1 MTASLI
7 PTAGDGKLY
16 PLSFQQQTTLLAEQ
30 FSPGAVLNPKY
41 VVYLVLRLKGPLRYE
56 SLQAAF
62 EDVVDEAALRSR
74 LVLGPDGEVVQ
85 EELSGVRAPVE
96 LEDVGAG
103 EAGLPALLE
112 RLADTRIP
120 TDVVPL
126 VRASVHRLGPDN
138 HAVFLGLNRLTCDA
152 TGLYLAAEDL
162 APAYEARLE
171 GRRLPPLAQS
181 YGEYSKWQVETYA
194 SRLERDA
201 PFWGE
206 YVAGL
211 QPYEVR
217 QNLPFEPGA
226 VGGGGAC
233 VRLPLFG
240 PQEFRD
246 LERFATRHRVTT
258 LVSLLAGFHAV
269 LGHRA
274 TSEDRLSVTYFEQ
287 RDHPSTRE
295 MVGFFLS
302 PARSAR
308 RSPGPC
314 PSPMRFRRCS
324 RTSSPRIG
332 GPTCRR
338 RITSPRIQRWRRPS
352 WERALPGSSSCYQP
366 RSGSQSYRFGDARGS
381 ILRAGAANRQE
392 PGMSLR
398 LRRAEDGELWLRIG
412 YDPRQWRAESMD
424 ALADRYGRALRAMV
438 EDPSRTPARLLE
450 LTRPW

>member
-1 MTASLI
+1 M
-7 PTAGDGKLY
+7 
-16 PLSFQQQTTLLAEQ
+16 
-30 FSPGAVLNPKY
+30 
-41 VVYLVLRLKGPLRYE
+41 
-56 SLQAAF
+56 
-62 EDVVDEAALRSR
+62 VDCQAALRSR

-126 VRASVHRLGPDN
+126 VRASVHRLGPDD
-138 HAVFLGLNRLTCDA
+138 HAVFLGLNHLTCDA

-162 APAYEARLE
+162 ARAYEARLE

-217 QNLPFEPGA
+217 LHFPFEPGA

-302 PARSAR
+302 PAPIRTPFAR
-308 RSPGPC
+308 TVPLADAFPA
-314 PSPMRFRRCS
+314 MLQNV
-324 RTSSPRIG
+324 I
-332 GPTCRR
+332 
-338 RITSPRIQRWRRPS
+338 
-352 WERALPGSSSCYQP
+352 A
-366 RSGSQSYRFGDARGS
+366 SYR
-381 ILRAGAANRQE
+381 RAYMPAPYYLAAY
-392 PGMSLR
+392 PAVASTL
-398 LRRAEDGELWLRIG
+398 LGES
-412 YDPRQWRAESMD
+412 A
-424 ALADRYGRALRAMV
+424 
-438 EDPSRTPARLLE
+438 
-450 LTRPW
+450 PWFFVLH